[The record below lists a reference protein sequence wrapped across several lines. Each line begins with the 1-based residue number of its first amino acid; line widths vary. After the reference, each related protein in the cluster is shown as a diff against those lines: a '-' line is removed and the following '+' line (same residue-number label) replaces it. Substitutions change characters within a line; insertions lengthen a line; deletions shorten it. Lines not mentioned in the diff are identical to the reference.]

1 MKPRTLAIAV
11 ALTMNAGASI
21 AQTPGTSTATPGT
34 TPATP
39 GTATTTATP
48 TAQTTIGTTAP
59 NGTTS
64 SSGMTITSRTG
75 TGPGSVTNTTV
86 SPATGSISS
95 TTTTPSV
102 SGSATV
108 AATPGSNVI
117 LNVPGQNAVGSSSSI
132 GANVTTVTTDTVT
145 FGPPPPVDAAPSS
158 EDQALLDAVV
168 NALAADPALRGA
180 SLQVAVSAG
189 VVSIT
194 GMAQD
199 SSQAEHARNV
209 AASLAGHFRVNTAI
223 GTR

>member
-1 MKPRTLAIAV
+1 MKPRILAIAV
-11 ALTMNAGASI
+11 ALAFGAGASI
-21 AQTPGTSTATPGT
+21 AQTPGTSPG
-34 TPATP
+34 
-39 GTATTTATP
+39 TTATP
-48 TAQTTIGTTAP
+48 SAQTSIGTTAP

-64 SSGMTITSRTG
+64 SSGMTITSPTG

-86 SPATGSISS
+86 SPSTGTFAS
-95 TTTTPSV
+95 TATPSV
-102 SGSATV
+102 NGSATV
-108 AATPGSNVI
+108 AATPGANVI
-117 LNVPGQNAVGSSSSI
+117 LNVPGQNTVGTASSI

-145 FGPPPPVDAAPSS
+145 FGPPAPVDAAPSS

-168 NALAADPALRGA
+168 TALAADPALRGA
-180 SLQVAVSAG
+180 SLQVAVSGG

-199 SSQAEHARNV
+199 SSQADHARNV